1 MGGEPQLAPPIP
13 QGYAQT
19 EDLEAGRARATMHK
33 DRMDITQ
40 PGRADASGGIM
51 DNIKDTILGD

>member
-33 DRMDITQ
+33 DRMDIPQREEPTL
-40 PGRADASGGIM
+40 RAALWTTS
-51 DNIKDTILGD
+51 KTRF